1 MAITVEKKVAGVT
14 FNVRKMT
21 IREIYGLF
29 EKAINPPDEKEPSAN
44 KGVDWVGNTL
54 FEDAT
59 IQDILTFTDLTRDQ
73 VLDMAPSAAQ
83 SIIDAIKCENPHFFA
98 ACRRLEEAGKR
109 LDAVLETTTSSASKP
124 ASLP

>member
-29 EKAINPPDEKEPSAN
+29 EKAIKPPDEKEPSAN
-44 KGVDWVGNTL
+44 KDVDWVGNTL

-59 IQDILTFTDLTRDQ
+59 IQDILTFTNLSRDQ
-73 VLDMAPSAAQ
+73 VLDMAPSVAQ
-83 SIIDAIKCENPHFFA
+83 SVIDAIKFENPHFFA

-109 LDAVLETTTSSASKP
+109 LDAVLTNTSSSASKP
-124 ASLP
+124 ACSP